1 MENNKPTNLKEELNR
16 FIDVAINSAET
27 AIKSVIQ
34 NLKQKAY
41 EPTTLEKFANS
52 YIEPTD
58 KALINELKNTKLK
71 YIGGDLKLYYIDE
84 SYFGIVIS
92 WYFKNEEQKF
102 IKRKYE
108 YKYNNKRHLTEEA
121 FNKLKEKRTI
131 MFELEPPSLEDI
143 KASSSDNKY
152 NPKV

>member
-1 MENNKPTNLKEELNR
+1 MENNKPTNLKEEFSRL
-16 FIDVAINSAET
+16 IDSAINSAET
-27 AIKSVIQ
+27 AFKSVI
-34 NLKQKAY
+34 QKAY

-58 KALINELKNTKLK
+58 KALINELKNTKLE

-108 YKYNNKRHLTEEA
+108 YKYNNKLHLTEEA

-143 KASSSDNKY
+143 KASSSDNKD

>member
-1 MENNKPTNLKEELNR
+1 METNKPTNLKEELSR

-41 EPTTLEKFANS
+41 ESTTLEEFANS

-58 KALINELKNTKLK
+58 KALINELKNTKLE

-102 IKRKYE
+102 IKR
-108 YKYNNKRHLTEEA
+108 KYNNKRHLTEEA

-143 KASSSDNKY
+143 KASSSDNKD

>member
-58 KALINELKNTKLK
+58 KALINELKNTKLE

-92 WYFKNEEQKF
+92 WYFK
-102 IKRKYE
+102 
-108 YKYNNKRHLTEEA
+108 
-121 FNKLKEKRTI
+121 
-131 MFELEPPSLEDI
+131 
-143 KASSSDNKY
+143 
-152 NPKV
+152 KVHKTKIRI